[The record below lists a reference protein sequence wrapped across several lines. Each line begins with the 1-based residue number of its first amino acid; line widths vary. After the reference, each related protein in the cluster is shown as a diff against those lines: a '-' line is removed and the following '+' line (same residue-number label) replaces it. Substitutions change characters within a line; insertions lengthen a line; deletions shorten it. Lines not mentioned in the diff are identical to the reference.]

1 MRSYLIVA
9 NQTLA
14 SPALSAE
21 VARRIT
27 GGRATFHVV
36 VPLTPI
42 VHRLTWDEDESR
54 RAAQERLDALLAHLR
69 SAGAVASGEIGDPDP
84 VAAVRDALRSVE
96 VDEIILSTLPAGISR
111 WLGQDVPSRLR
122 GSVTQPVVVV
132 TAAPE
137 EAPVPR
143 R

>member
-27 GGRATFHVV
+27 AGPATFHVV

-69 SAGAVASGEIGDPDP
+69 SAGAVASGEIGAPDP
-84 VAAVRDALRSVE
+84 VAAVRDALRSIE

-111 WLGQDVPSRLR
+111 WLGQDVPSKLR

>member
-21 VARRIT
+21 VATRIAA
-27 GGRATFHVV
+27 GSATFHVV

-54 RAAQERLDALLAHLR
+54 RAAQERLDALLDHLR

-84 VAAVRDALRSVE
+84 IAAVRDALRSVD

-132 TAAPE
+132 TAERE
-137 EAPVPR
+137 EAAAPR
-143 R
+143 G

>member
-21 VARRIT
+21 VEGRIAA
-27 GGRATFHVV
+27 GPATFHVV

-54 RAAQERLDALLAHLR
+54 RAAQERLEALLDHVR
-69 SAGAVASGEIGDPDP
+69 SAGADASGEIGDPDP

-122 GSVTQPVVVV
+122 GSATQPVVVV
-132 TAAPE
+132 TAEREDAAAPHG
-137 EAPVPR
+137 
-143 R
+143 

>member
-21 VARRIT
+21 VARRLAA
-27 GGRATFHVV
+27 GPATFHVV

-42 VHRLTWDEDESR
+42 VHRLTWDEVESR
-54 RAAQERLDALLAHLR
+54 RAAEERLEALLEHLR
-69 SAGAVASGEIGDPDP
+69 SAGAEASGEIGDPDP
-84 VAAVRDALRSVE
+84 IAAVRDAVRSVE
-96 VDEIILSTLPAGISR
+96 VDEVILSTLPAGISR

-122 GSVTQPVVVV
+122 GAVSQPVVVV
-132 TAAPE
+132 TAATE
-137 EAPVPR
+137 EATAPR

>member
-14 SPALSAE
+14 SPALSVE
-21 VARRIT
+21 VAKRIAE
-27 GGRATFHVV
+27 GPSTFHVV

-54 RAAQERLDALLAHLR
+54 RAAQERLDALLEHVR
-69 SAGAVASGEIGDPDP
+69 TAGAEASGEIGDPDP
-84 VAAVRDALRSVE
+84 IAAVRDALRSVE

-111 WLGQDVPSRLR
+111 WLGQDVPSCLR

>member
-21 VARRIT
+21 VARRIAA
-27 GGRATFHVV
+27 GPATFHVV

-54 RAAQERLDALLAHLR
+54 RAAQERLDALLEHLR
-69 SAGAVASGEIGDPDP
+69 SAGAVANGEIGDPDP

-96 VDEIILSTLPAGISR
+96 VDEIVLSTLPAGISR

-122 GSVTQPVVVV
+122 GSVSQPVVVV
-132 TAAPE
+132 TAERE
-137 EAPVPR
+137 EAAAPR

>member
-21 VARRIT
+21 VARRIAA
-27 GGRATFHVV
+27 GPATFHVV

-54 RAAQERLDALLAHLR
+54 RAAQERLDALLEHLR

-96 VDEIILSTLPAGISR
+96 VDQIILSTLPAGISR

-122 GSVTQPVVVV
+122 DSVAQPVVVV
-132 TAAPE
+132 TATRE
-137 EAPVPR
+137 EATTHPR
-143 R
+143 